1 MALLAGAGSAL
12 VEAVLTPLR
21 VGGWPVPVAPVLAAV
36 LGVPLVRYAVSVTGS
51 TLYAVAPVVGWFA
64 VISTVLFRTT
74 EGDLILPQ
82 TPMAFGVLFVGAG
95 SLVVG
100 LYRIS
105 SR

>member
-1 MALLAGAGSAL
+1 VALLAGAGSAL

-82 TPMAFGVLFVGAG
+82 TPMAFGVLLVGAG